1 MENTIR
7 ILKEKMHSIQ
17 INYLQGYD
25 NGPIVGLRSEDAVI
39 VDNICWL
46 IAGDI
51 TIDDSTP
58 HLVTEID
65 AAPIRSLKVSMTA
78 QALVYGCMVRIDL
91 GNYAVGVRQPVTSD
105 KGWLK
110 LI

>member
-25 NGPIVGLRSEDAVI
+25 NGPIVGLRSADAVI
-39 VDNICWL
+39 VDNICWV

-51 TIDDSTP
+51 TIDGSTP
-58 HLVTEID
+58 HLVKEID
-65 AAPIRSLKVSMTA
+65 AANIRSLKVSMTA
-78 QALVYGCMVRIDL
+78 QALVYGCMARIDL
-91 GNYAVGVRQPVTSD
+91 GNYAVGVRQPATSA

-110 LI
+110 LM